1 MDQHFA
7 RTEMLPPMAPPITER
22 GAVKW
27 LRENL
32 FSTPFNIAL
41 TLAGLAAIV
50 WLIAASL
57 PWWLNSVWTASS
69 LTECRQIVEASA
81 GPGATGACWAMIREW
96 WGAFLFGFYPPDQW
110 WRPILAFGFLF
121 AALAPVLFS
130 GQKRNLT
137 IVLGAV
143 AAFLLVTLYLAAA
156 PGLVFAAAILVV
168 AALLALVQ
176 VMPGKLIWVT
186 LIYPALCFWL
196 LWGGPIWSPIVAMAG
211 FGVLYAVFRLAS
223 PFIGLAPAAGAGVV
237 AAVLWWLY
245 LDAPLVSEIQ
255 SALPFGL
262 QSINSDQFGG
272 FLLAI
277 VIGVTGISFSLP
289 IGILLALGRQSDMLI
304 VKTLSV
310 GFIEFIRGVPL
321 ITLLFT
327 ASLLLQYFLPPGTNF
342 DIILRVIILVTFFA
356 AAYRAEGS
364 PGGPAALPRGQ

>member
-50 WLIAASL
+50 WLITASL

-156 PGLVFAAAILVV
+156 PGLVFAAAILAV
-168 AALLALVQ
+168 AAFLSLVQ
-176 VMPGKLIWVT
+176 SRCDVVCEQPSFLHAHSSTILGQAQPGPVERGS
-186 LIYPALCFWL
+186 
-196 LWGGPIWSPIVAMAG
+196 GGAG
-211 FGVLYAVFRLAS
+211 ERESRGAEECASSDAHGRRWREAGERAS
-223 PFIGLAPAAGAGVV
+223 PP
-237 AAVLWWLY
+237 Y
-245 LDAPLVSEIQ
+245 
-255 SALPFGL
+255 
-262 QSINSDQFGG
+262 
-272 FLLAI
+272 
-277 VIGVTGISFSLP
+277 
-289 IGILLALGRQSDMLI
+289 
-304 VKTLSV
+304 
-310 GFIEFIRGVPL
+310 EF
-321 ITLLFT
+321 
-327 ASLLLQYFLPPGTNF
+327 
-342 DIILRVIILVTFFA
+342 
-356 AAYRAEGS
+356 
-364 PGGPAALPRGQ
+364 